1 MPASS
6 LTAAN
11 NALETS
17 APVASP
23 PACRI
28 RFLRCPPSLVN
39 AISPVS
45 DLSKTAPCAINF
57 LTASGP
63 SETKTSTA
71 LMSHKPAPAAK
82 VSFLCCSGVSPGPS
96 AAAMP
101 PCAHLVDPAS
111 IRALV
116 TNKTDKP

>member
-1 MPASS
+1 MPSSS
-6 LTAAN
+6 LTAAS

-23 PACRI
+23 PACKILFR
-28 RFLRCPPSLVN
+28 RCPPSLVN

-45 DLSKTAPCAINF
+45 DLSKTAPWAINF

-71 LMSHKPAPAAK
+71 FVSHNPAPAAK
-82 VSFLCCSGVSPGPS
+82 VSFLC
-96 AAAMP
+96 
-101 PCAHLVDPAS
+101 
-111 IRALV
+111 
-116 TNKTDKP
+116 